1 MNRVKKKNN
10 SMSLR
15 KSSFKAISIGKVAS
29 SCLPTTAWPLLM
41 WGIRKR
47 WHTVRPR
54 FSDDGRKNGKIKQF
68 IFRSNEIVISSQFS
82 STIYAFLPST
92 LAGLSPL
99 SQLYSSMLTSF
110 NGSKLET
117 QFVGAKNYD
126 NFFRA
131 KEYEEKLIFLLFF
144 PLGKCSH
151 IQTFVFHFYS
161 EANQNI
167 HPHSIRQITPLYEM
181 R

>member
-1 MNRVKKKNN
+1 
-10 SMSLR
+10 MSLR

-54 FSDDGRKNGKIKQF
+54 FSDDGRKNGKIKQL

-82 STIYAFLPST
+82 INNLCFPAIYPCWSFAP
-92 LAGLSPL
+92 

-117 QFVGAKNYD
+117 QFVGAKNDD

-161 EANQNI
+161 EENQNI
-167 HPHSIRQITPLYEM
+167 HPHSII
-181 R
+181 